1 MAIVAKCY
9 FLSNRQQLLPVVV
22 VTDVVVVVVAD
33 VVVVVVAEVVVVV
46 VAVVTVV
53 VVVVDG
59 FILIKVTIKATKAP
73 ITTPP
78 TTAPNKPITIRRRFC
93 LRSLQSI
100 IIIIIIILSISH
112 TDHHHF
118 LHLRDCFRNSYEC
131 MKVCCHFRWSDRSIC
146 LTHQMTFG

>member
-1 MAIVAKCY
+1 M
-9 FLSNRQQLLPVVV
+9 VV

-59 FILIKVTIKATKAP
+59 FILIRVTIKATKAP

-93 LRSLQSI
+93 LRSLQCI
-100 IIIIIIILSISH
+100 IFILDKTSFISL
-112 TDHHHF
+112 T
-118 LHLRDCFRNSYEC
+118 
-131 MKVCCHFRWSDRSIC
+131 RSFWKQPRAYAD
-146 LTHQMTFG
+146 LLSLPSE